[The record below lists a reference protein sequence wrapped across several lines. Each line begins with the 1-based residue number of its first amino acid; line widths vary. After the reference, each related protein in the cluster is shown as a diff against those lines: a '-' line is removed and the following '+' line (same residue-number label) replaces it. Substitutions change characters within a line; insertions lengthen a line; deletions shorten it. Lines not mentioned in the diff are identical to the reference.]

1 MRCKI
6 MSIHLKS
13 ALLYGL
19 AMTVVAAT
27 YAAQSIIIP
36 FQAAVALAAVFISAF
51 LGFVIGPQ
59 YLTGRARHL
68 ILKLLIYPLLL
79 AFLAIFIAAFLCAV
93 SYPLWGHLIPR
104 IGDLPDI
111 GSWVF
116 SSSLMISLSFLQD
129 LSPPT
134 LPLFLVAAAL
144 LLRISRPAPNNSFKP
159 RPLRGS
165 A

>member
-1 MRCKI
+1 

-13 ALLYGL
+13 ALLNGL
-19 AMTVVAAT
+19 AMTVIAVAYPT
-27 YAAQSIIIP
+27 QSIMIP
-36 FQAAVALAAVFISAF
+36 FQAVVALAAVFISAL

-59 YLTGRARHL
+59 YLPSRARHL
-68 ILKLLIYPLLL
+68 ILKLLIYPLFL
-79 AFLAIFIAAFLCAV
+79 ALFAIFISALLCAV

-104 IGDLPDI
+104 IGDLPDL
-111 GSWVF
+111 GPWVF
-116 SSSLMISLSFLQD
+116 SSSLLISLSFLQD
-129 LSPPT
+129 MSPPT

-144 LLRISRPAPNNSFKP
+144 LVRISKPASNNSFKP